1 MDLETPSMFLRITV
15 KVYATPKPSSS
26 AGITKSEL
34 CEEPIKLW
42 SAVISVVLE
51 LLDVTSQE
59 VE

>member
-1 MDLETPSMFLRITV
+1 MFLRITV